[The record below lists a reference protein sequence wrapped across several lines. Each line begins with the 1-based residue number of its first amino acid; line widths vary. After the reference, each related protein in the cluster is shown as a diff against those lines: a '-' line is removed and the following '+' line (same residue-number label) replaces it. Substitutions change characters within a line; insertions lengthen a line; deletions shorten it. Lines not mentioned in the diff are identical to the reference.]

1 KNRDFSLV
9 TPANPARAGD
19 VVLIYLTGLGQTT
32 PALQTGNLQPGTALN
47 NTGPVTVTI
56 GGQNA
61 LVVYSIASPGFAGLY
76 QIAVTVPSGVT
87 GFSDV
92 VVKAGT
98 ATSNTVKLSVQ

>member
-1 KNRDFSLV
+1 MGYWLDVL
-9 TPANPARAGD
+9 AENPN
-19 VVLIYLTGLGQTT
+19 LINPT
-32 PALQTGNLQPGTALN
+32 LN

-61 LVVYSIASPGFAGLY
+61 AVVYSIASPGFAGLY

-87 GFSDV
+87 GSADV

-98 ATSNTVKLSVQ
+98 ATSNTVKMDCVASWISGIK